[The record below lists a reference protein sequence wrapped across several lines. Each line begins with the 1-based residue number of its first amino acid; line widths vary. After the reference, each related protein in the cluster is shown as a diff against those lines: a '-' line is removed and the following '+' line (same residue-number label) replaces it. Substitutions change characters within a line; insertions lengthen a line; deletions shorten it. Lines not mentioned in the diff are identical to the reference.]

1 MIELLTK
8 PSMQKRALPISVVAW
23 HAIVAK
29 ELAPERAE
37 LIRGVIIEKSSKS
50 ALHYKLLKRLARLLA
65 KLDGFGFS
73 VRQEGPLTF
82 SDSEPE
88 PDLAVVAGNDELI
101 EGHPKTASLVIE
113 VSVST
118 LAYDRDMALL
128 YAQAG
133 VEEYWI
139 INAKGRCLEVYAQL
153 QNGSYSLQRSIP
165 EGEVWNCTSLPDLS
179 LDVAALFAGLTE
191 AK

>member
-1 MIELLTK
+1 MIESLTK

-101 EGHPKTASLVIE
+101 EGHPKTAS
-113 VSVST
+113 
-118 LAYDRDMALL
+118 
-128 YAQAG
+128 
-133 VEEYWI
+133 
-139 INAKGRCLEVYAQL
+139 
-153 QNGSYSLQRSIP
+153 
-165 EGEVWNCTSLPDLS
+165 
-179 LDVAALFAGLTE
+179 
-191 AK
+191 

>member
-8 PSMQKRALPISVVAW
+8 PSMQKRALPLSVAAW
-23 HAIVAK
+23 HEMIVK
-29 ELAPERAE
+29 GLAPERAE
-37 LIRGVIIEKSSKS
+37 LIRGVIIEKMSKS
-50 ALHYKLLKRLARLLA
+50 YLHVLILDALIDSLKAVLAGR
-65 KLDGFGFS
+65 FW
-73 VRQEGPLTF
+73 VRQEAPLTLT
-82 SDSEPE
+82 DSEPE
-88 PDLAVVAGNDELI
+88 PD
-101 EGHPKTASLVIE
+101 
-113 VSVST
+113 VSVVELS
-118 LAYDRDMALL
+118 LRRPGPHPSSAMLVVEISVSSLSDDRDMAQL

-139 INAKGRCLEVYAQL
+139 INAKGRCLEVYTQL

-179 LDVAALFAGLTE
+179 LDVSALFAGLVE